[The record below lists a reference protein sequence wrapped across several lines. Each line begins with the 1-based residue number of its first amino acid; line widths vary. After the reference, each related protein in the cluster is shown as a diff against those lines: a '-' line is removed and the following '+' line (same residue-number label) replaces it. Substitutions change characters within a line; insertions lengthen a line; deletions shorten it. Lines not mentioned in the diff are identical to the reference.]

1 MAGAPVP
8 IGDERWTDRAGEP
21 DELDPGLAG
30 GRSPAGD
37 ADAFR
42 VLYRAA
48 AQGHEEHGP
57 GTFPWNL

>member
-1 MAGAPVP
+1 MSWIPGS
-8 IGDERWTDRAGEP
+8 RWP
-21 DELDPGLAG
+21 Q
-30 GRSPAGD
+30 PAGD

-57 GTFPWNL
+57 VHFRGTYRFEAWKC